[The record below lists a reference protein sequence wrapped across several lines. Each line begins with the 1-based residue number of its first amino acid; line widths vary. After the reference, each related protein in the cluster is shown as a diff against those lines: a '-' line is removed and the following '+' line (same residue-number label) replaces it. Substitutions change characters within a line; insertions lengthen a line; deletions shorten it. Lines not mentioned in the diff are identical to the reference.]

1 MSLFIGKYYTIS
13 EASKYVNADL
23 STLRRWEYE
32 GRVKPLRTA
41 GNQRCYTQP
50 CLYPHKIRHPAKTK
64 LLRIIKQ
71 IC

>member
-41 GNQRCYTQP
+41 ENQRCYTQP
-50 CLYPHKIRHPAKTK
+50 CLTACI
-64 LLRIIKQ
+64 LIKSDTQ
-71 IC
+71 RKQNFYG